1 MPLTEAQIKAK
12 KKYYEKNKEKEKLQN
27 YLRTA
32 KMFIRQTDS
41 IEKLEEL
48 KSMIKEKIKELEKGI
63 D

>member
-27 YLRTA
+27 YMRTA

-41 IEKLEEL
+41 IVKLEEL
-48 KSMIKEKIKELEKGI
+48 KSMITEKIKELEKGI